1 MSVSIKPVEVGNTV
15 FHVVGR
21 PTRTGSTWLWVQQE
35 LDLATVPVA
44 RAELDELF
52 ADATTP
58 RFVLVYVGAEHFVD
72 VRGLRLLVEA
82 ARRARSRGGDLAV
95 VAPPR
100 CLRLMVTRFG
110 LGDELFLAHDARLAT
125 RWART
130 RVGRRA

>member
-82 ARRARSRGGDLAV
+82 ARRARSRRGDLAV